1 MKKYFL
7 SFLISAL
14 LLGGIAV
21 PVLAQTEPDLSAQI
35 AEKSGYAKNGAP
47 NLSETVGKIIRIIL
61 GLLGIIFL
69 ALTVYA
75 GALWM
80 TAAGNEEKVTTAM
93 GILKMAVIGLIIIL
107 ASYSLS
113 YFVLDKI
120 FEATL

>member
-7 SFLISAL
+7 AFLVSMSLFAGL
-14 LLGGIAV
+14 VA

-35 AEKSGYAKNGAP
+35 AEKSGYGQNGAP
-47 NLSETVGKIIRIIL
+47 NLSETVGKVIRVIL

-69 ALTVYA
+69 GLTVYA
-75 GALWM
+75 GLLWM
-80 TAAGNEEKVTTAM
+80 TAAGDEEKVTKAI
-93 GILKMAVIGLIIIL
+93 GIIRMAVIGLIVIL

>member
-1 MKKYFL
+1 MSLFAGL
-7 SFLISAL
+7 VA
-14 LLGGIAV
+14 

-35 AEKSGYAKNGAP
+35 AEKSGYGQNGAP
-47 NLSETVGKIIRIIL
+47 NLSETVGKVIRVIL

-69 ALTVYA
+69 GLTVYA
-75 GALWM
+75 GLLWM
-80 TAAGNEEKVTTAM
+80 TAAGDEEKVTKAI
-93 GILKMAVIGLIIIL
+93 GIIRMAVIGLIVIL